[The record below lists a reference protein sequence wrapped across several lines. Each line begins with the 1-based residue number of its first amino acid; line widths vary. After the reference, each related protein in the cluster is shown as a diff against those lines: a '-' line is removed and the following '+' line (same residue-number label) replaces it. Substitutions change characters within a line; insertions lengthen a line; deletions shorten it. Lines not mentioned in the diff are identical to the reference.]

1 MSFLSKVTTVG
12 AALGA
17 GLGTAYDYAT
27 PGKGSSRLT
36 NSTYNY
42 FAPTPSYSAPVAKPK
57 TQATSTAAGP
67 DLASIYNDALAKA
80 MAAARANQPPVPRM
94 INFDITGS
102 WDKARE
108 MATNAVSPIYQ
119 QKLNDFIGRQ
129 QTELTRQQTD
139 TNTQKSALDTALQQ
153 FLDDSA
159 TTKQRTTEDTN
170 ANVTDINAQQAANE
184 QTEGL
189 SFDQA
194 NRSLNESLGAG
205 NVADTG
211 LGQQAVTEGQKARD
225 IASNEQLRQSTEKVE
240 AANTLM
246 NRTFTDL
253 TTGNTRKT
261 DATNTG
267 KGQLDLNME
276 RFIEDQGYNLDQEKK
291 QEDLSKE
298 ADIAQQQIGY
308 QGQLVDQWLASLSGK
323 GYTAQ
328 EIANAASI
336 YK

>member
-1 MSFLSKVTTVG
+1 MSFWSKVTTLG
-12 AALGA
+12 AGIGA

-36 NSTYNY
+36 DSTYNY
-42 FAPTPSYSAPVAKPK
+42 FMPTPSYSAPVSKPK
-57 TQATSTAAGP
+57 TQASTGTSGP
-67 DLASIYNDALAKA
+67 DLEKIYNDALAKA
-80 MAAARANQPPVPRM
+80 MAASRANQPPVPRM
-94 INFDITGS
+94 INFDIGGS
-102 WDKARE
+102 WDKARQ

-129 QTELTRQQTD
+129 QTELQRQQTD
-139 TNTQKSALDTALQQ
+139 TSTQKSALDTALAQ
-153 FLDDSA
+153 FITDSN
-159 TTKQRTTEDTN
+159 TTRQRTTEDTN
-170 ANVTDINAQQAANE
+170 ANITDVNAQQAANDRS
-184 QTEGL
+184 EGL

-225 IASNEQLRQSTEKVE
+225 IASNEQLRQSTEKVD

-246 NRTFTDL
+246 NRTFDDL
-253 TTGNTRKT
+253 TTGTTRKT

-276 RFIEDQGYNLDQEKK
+276 RFIEDQSYNLDQEQK
-291 QEDLSKE
+291 QENLSKE